1 MMSKYKTP
9 IQLFVVFEKMQIQL
23 WTSTASNP
31 NFFHVH
37 IPQKWFYSIN
47 IYFKK
52 NIFFTNSNL
61 IDSSAVD
68 CSNYKNT
75 DVKLDY
81 FLINNKLIVF
91 YVYYFY
97 YLKIKINL
105 SLIYNFLTKSHF
117 QSIDLVYNNA
127 GWIERETSEMFGI
140 NYSFKKDLRKLLLDY
155 STLEN
160 PLLKLYPSEGFF
172 DVFYNFFDNQVTVGE
187 ISSVEL

>member
-1 MMSKYKTP
+1 
-9 IQLFVVFEKMQIQL
+9 
-23 WTSTASNP
+23 
-31 NFFHVH
+31 
-37 IPQKWFYSIN
+37 
-47 IYFKK
+47 
-52 NIFFTNSNL
+52 
-61 IDSSAVD
+61 VD
-68 CSNYKNT
+68 CSNYKNSG
-75 DVKLDY
+75 VKLDY

-160 PLLKLYPSEGFF
+160 HLLKLYPSEGFF

>member
-1 MMSKYKTP
+1 M
-9 IQLFVVFEKMQIQL
+9 
-23 WTSTASNP
+23 
-31 NFFHVH
+31 
-37 IPQKWFYSIN
+37 
-47 IYFKK
+47 
-52 NIFFTNSNL
+52 
-61 IDSSAVD
+61 
-68 CSNYKNT
+68 
-75 DVKLDY
+75 
-81 FLINNKLIVF
+81 
-91 YVYYFY
+91 YYFY

-105 SLIYNFLTKSHF
+105 SLIYNFLTKPHL

-172 DVFYNFFDNQVTVGE
+172 DVFYNFFDNQVTAGE